1 MEENNGRQNEEN
13 REELLEELQKLRS
26 EVKRLN
32 DKMAQMEGAIQGEPS
47 NKSAQEEEPDSE
59 PFEQELYRYVP
70 PVYEQSSHGQSSHK
84 QTLYE
89 QSAYQRFPDEKSPHE
104 RPAHGQS
111 PRERPAHG
119 QSPYGQ
125 HSYGQSSY
133 NQPLYGQS
141 RYKRPSH
148 GQSPGE
154 PQSSRRRASVIPEM
168 RRQRREN
175 RAGRGVYQFGE
186 MDVGKYG
193 TAFLA
198 AVCILAGCGLL
209 MVSAWALADELVQ
222 AVLMF
227 GLGIGMAGCGWLLHR
242 SGRSSAVPTTLAACG
257 LGILYMDCVAL
268 HFLRH
273 LVSIEWVLPCI
284 LVWAVLSFYMAA
296 SGGTVLFYYVVNLGN
311 LATAILVSSQGE
323 GITEKW
329 AGLLFTVAAYGFTL
343 FQVFRI
349 GVVRADGEDG
359 KTGGG
364 GLFDAGMTMGVR
376 ADAVGRTQAAGA
388 LWRTGGIAEARGT
401 VEARRTAEAGETA
414 GVSGTVKAG
423 QTAEYGR
430 PEKAQALQISG
441 SPAQRKLRWL
451 KNFTAVNVLAAYT
464 ILFAG
469 EDSVPLLLFALVFGG
484 IVLLFWRD
492 LYQGGVKEEAA
503 GVFLTEC
510 QMAVFCTRLTEL
522 LGRWEGAVIGSIV
535 LLLLLAPL
543 LRARN
548 RDVTSAWIL
557 YPMLWV
563 GIALSDLLAGSIY
576 PVPYLI
582 LAAYYFYMLLYPA
595 FCKTVAFVPAY
606 IVMYLLLIGETSH
619 PEVDITFALMVMFAL
634 GLPVKYLVK
643 MMSGLSLDGQSLNGH
658 LVDGQLV
665 NGQPMNG
672 QFVSGQPMNGR
683 LVSGYP
689 VNGQP
694 VSGQPIN
701 EKSGFGADT
710 AILTFRQV
718 SRYGVAMLAAFVVCV
733 TYCADFEPPFV
744 LLVEAAMLA
753 VFAGL
758 TLWMESRDYRFFPV
772 LCVGM
777 SLLWVMSWRTLEWCK
792 GDGIGL
798 ELAAGVL
805 YLLAGSLAAWCGIRC
820 QGRHKGRHKLNDPAQ
835 FLMRCPPGVSA
846 EFILRRLNRYGQVF
860 CPVSLGM
867 FSLSLYRLVLVF
879 RIPYGIFV
887 SLILLAAA
895 VGILLLGFL
904 LSGRQIRAYALF
916 LMFVCVVK
924 MVTAD
929 LAGTGWVY
937 RAVALAGGGVLCMVV
952 SFIYSYMEHR
962 EKGRQKEQAGEH

>member
-1 MEENNGRQNEEN
+1 MEENNSRQNEES

-26 EVKRLN
+26 EVKWLN
-32 DKMAQMEGAIQGEPS
+32 DKMAHMEGVIHGELPGE
-47 NKSAQEEEPDSE
+47 SAQDGKPDSE
-59 PFEQELYRYVP
+59 P
-70 PVYEQSSHGQSSHK
+70 S
-84 QTLYE
+84 
-89 QSAYQRFPDEKSPHE
+89 E

-111 PRERPAHG
+111 PSGQYSHDQSLYRQSHYEQRSHA
-119 QSPYGQ
+119 QSPRQ
-125 HSYGQSSY
+125 
-133 NQPLYGQS
+133 
-141 RYKRPSH
+141 
-148 GQSPGE
+148 

-175 RAGRGVYQFGE
+175 RANRGFYQVGE

-222 AVLMF
+222 AFLMF
-227 GLGIGMAGCGWLLHR
+227 GLGIGMAGCGWLLHQ
-242 SGRSSAVPTTLAACG
+242 SGRSSAIPTTLAACG
-257 LGILYMDCVAL
+257 LGVLYMDCVAL
-268 HFLRH
+268 HFLWH
-273 LVSIEWVLPCI
+273 LVSVEWVLPCI
-284 LVWAVLSFYMAA
+284 LVWALLSFYMAA

-323 GITEKW
+323 GIPERW
-329 AGLLFTVAAYGFTL
+329 AGLLFTVAVYGFTL
-343 FQVFRI
+343 FQIFRI
-349 GVVRADGEDG
+349 GVVKTDGNDG
-359 KTGGG
+359 KTGGD
-364 GLFDAGMTMGVR
+364 GLLDTGMMMGVCE
-376 ADAVGRTQAAGA
+376 DAVGRTQAFGA
-388 LWRTGGIAEARGT
+388 LWRTGGK
-401 VEARRTAEAGETA
+401 AEAGETA
-414 GVSGTVKAG
+414 GTSKTVRTS
-423 QTAEYGR
+423 QTVGYGR
-430 PEKAQALQISG
+430 IEKAQALRTSDQL
-441 SPAQRKLRWL
+441 ANRKLRWL

-469 EDSVPLLLFALVFGG
+469 EDSAALRLFALVLGG
-484 IVLLFWRD
+484 IVLIFWCD

-503 GVFLTEC
+503 GVFLMEC
-510 QMAVFCTRLTEL
+510 QMAVFCTRLMEL
-522 LGRWEGAVIGSIV
+522 LGKWEGAVTGGIV

-548 RDVTSAWIL
+548 RNVTSAWIL

-563 GIALSDLLAGSIY
+563 GIALSDLLTGSIY

-582 LAAYYFYMLLYPA
+582 LAAYYFYMLLCPA
-595 FCKTVAFVPAY
+595 FCKTFAFVPAY
-606 IVMYLLLIGETSH
+606 IGMYLLLIGEISH
-619 PEVDITFALMVMFAL
+619 PEADITFALMMIFAL

-643 MMSGLSLDGQSLNGH
+643 MMGGLSPGGY
-658 LVDGQLV
+658 
-665 NGQPMNG
+665 PMNG
-672 QFVSGQPMNGR
+672 Q
-683 LVSGYP
+683 P

-694 VSGQPIN
+694 VSGQPMNGQPVSRQPVN
-701 EKSGFGADT
+701 EQPRFGADT

-744 LLVEAAMLA
+744 LMVEAAMLA
-753 VFAGL
+753 VFVGL

-805 YLLAGSLAAWCGIRC
+805 YLLAGSLAAWCGIRY
-820 QGRHKGRHKLNDPAQ
+820 KGRHRPDHPA
-835 FLMRCPPGVSA
+835 LLLPHCPPGVSA
-846 EFILRRLNRYGQVF
+846 EFMLRRLNRYGQVF
-860 CPVSLGM
+860 CPVSLAM
-867 FSLSLYRLVLVF
+867 FSLSLYKLVLVF
-879 RIPYGIFV
+879 RIPYAIFV
-887 SLILLAAA
+887 SLILLMAA
-895 VGILLLGFL
+895 VGILMLGFL

-937 RAVALAGGGVLCMVV
+937 RAAALAGGGVLCMVV
-952 SFIYSYMEHR
+952 SFIYSHMERR
-962 EKGRQKEQAGEH
+962 EKGRQNNEQPGEQ

>member
-1 MEENNGRQNEEN
+1 MEENNSGQNEES

-32 DKMAQMEGAIQGEPS
+32 DKMAHMEGVIHGELPGEP
-47 NKSAQEEEPDSE
+47 AQDGKPDSE
-59 PFEQELYRYVP
+59 P
-70 PVYEQSSHGQSSHK
+70 S
-84 QTLYE
+84 
-89 QSAYQRFPDEKSPHE
+89 E
-104 RPAHGQS
+104 RPAHGHSPSGQYSHDQS
-111 PRERPAHG
+111 LYR
-119 QSPYGQ
+119 QSQYEQ
-125 HSYGQSSY
+125 
-133 NQPLYGQS
+133 
-141 RYKRPSH
+141 RSH
-148 GQSPGE
+148 AQSPGQ
-154 PQSSRRRASVIPEM
+154 PQSFRGRASVIPEM

-175 RAGRGVYQFGE
+175 RANRGFYQVGE

-222 AVLMF
+222 AFLMF
-227 GLGIGMAGCGWLLHR
+227 GLGMGMAGCGWVLHQ

-268 HFLRH
+268 HFLWH
-273 LVSIEWVLPCI
+273 LVSVEWVLPCI

-311 LATAILVSSQGE
+311 LATAILVSSQSE
-323 GITEKW
+323 GIPERW

-343 FQVFRI
+343 FQIFRT
-349 GVVRADGEDG
+349 GVVKTDGDDG
-359 KTGGG
+359 KTGSD
-364 GLFDAGMTMGVR
+364 GLLDIGMMMGVCG
-376 ADAVGRTQAAGA
+376 DAVGRTQAASA
-388 LWRTGGIAEARGT
+388 LWRTGGKAEAGET
-401 VEARRTAEAGETA
+401 LEAGETA
-414 GVSGTVKAG
+414 GTSKTVRASQTVGYGGT
-423 QTAEYGR
+423 ER
-430 PEKAQALQISG
+430 AQALRTSDQ
-441 SPAQRKLRWL
+441 PANRKLRWL

-469 EDSVPLLLFALVFGG
+469 EDSVALRLFALVLGG
-484 IVLLFWRD
+484 IVLIFWRD

-503 GVFLTEC
+503 GVFLMEC
-510 QMAVFCTRLTEL
+510 QMAVFCTGLMEL
-522 LGRWEGAVIGSIV
+522 LGKWEGAVTGGIV

-548 RDVTSAWIL
+548 RNVTSAWIL
-557 YPMLWV
+557 YPMLVV
-563 GIALSDLLAGSIY
+563 GIALSDLLTGSIY

-582 LAAYYFYMLLYPA
+582 LAVYYFYMLLYPA
-595 FCKTVAFVPAY
+595 FCKTFAFVPAY
-606 IVMYLLLIGETSH
+606 IGMYVLLIGETSH

-643 MMSGLSLDGQSLNGH
+643 MMSGLSPGGQPMN
-658 LVDGQLV
+658 GQLV
-665 NGQPMNG
+665 NGQL
-672 QFVSGQPMNGR
+672 VSGQ
-683 LVSGYP
+683 LVSGQL

-694 VSGQPIN
+694 VSGQLMNGQYVSGQPVNRQPVN
-701 EKSGFGADT
+701 EHPGFGADT

-733 TYCADFEPPFV
+733 IYCADFEPPFV
-744 LLVEAAMLA
+744 LMVEAAMLA

-777 SLLWVMSWRTLEWCK
+777 SLLWLMSWRTLEWCK

-805 YLLAGSLAAWCGIRC
+805 YLLAGSLAAWCGIRY
-820 QGRHKGRHKLNDPAQ
+820 QGRHRPDNPAQ
-835 FLMRCPPGVSA
+835 LLLHCPPGVSA
-846 EFILRRLNRYGQVF
+846 EFMLRRLNRYGLVF

-937 RAVALAGGGVLCMVV
+937 RAAALAGGGVLCMVV
-952 SFIYSYMEHR
+952 SFIYSYMERR
-962 EKGRQKEQAGEH
+962 EKGRQKERAGEH